1 MNSEDTFRFKQIV
14 TPQQLYAESER
25 DKQNKSDAK
34 TTAEGETI
42 VAFISHPGWI
52 LMRQDM
58 EVTINGLLEK
68 LIACHGTLREREG
81 LQLEIKMLKE
91 FIKRPDVYVERLKKL
106 HARKIK
112 K

>member
-14 TPQQLYAESER
+14 TPQQLYAEAER

-52 LMRQDM
+52 LMLQSWLFRMISSSERANEAKNVKQN
-58 EVTINGLLEK
+58 VTMSIR
-68 LIACHGTLREREG
+68 TLWR
-81 LQLEIKMLKE
+81 
-91 FIKRPDVYVERLKKL
+91 
-106 HARKIK
+106 
-112 K
+112 